1 MKKKSSLYTIIFY
14 ACMLVVIVVAVAA
27 LFMGNKTEEEP
38 VYSDIIGHF
47 EENNVKSFVVN
58 NNVITV
64 NVIQDDGTEKE
75 VTYVLRDI
83 NIFYND
89 FMRLKEVM
97 VDTDGDGIEDAKLL
111 SNLEKYDFPPVKERS
126 WFITYLPTILLCG
139 GAIILFIFLTLRG
152 SCFR

>member
-47 EENNVKSFVVN
+47 EENKVKSFVVN

-97 VDTDGDGIEDAKLL
+97 VDTDGDGIEDAK
-111 SNLEKYDFPPVKERS
+111 
-126 WFITYLPTILLCG
+126 
-139 GAIILFIFLTLRG
+139 
-152 SCFR
+152 